1 MFYIYSYHIF
11 RFEFPYLCLF
21 THSQHCVSAYESLL
35 YQHPTSKQT
44 TNWSPRPLTSFYT
57 YWHPD
62 LPLWASV
69 LSYRWNVLCSTLR
82 RSALFLSLN
91 LDIPSDCGK
100 LIVSGLWL
108 WRLACWQTR
117 VSSWRTLTLIVM
129 PTNSIFRTRTGKMEV
144 RVNLMAP
151 RIKHWSTNERPVTC
165 AAAYISDIKHLFR
178 IDESG

>member
-1 MFYIYSYHIF
+1 MEMYELDVMFYIYSYHIF

-91 LDIPSDCGK
+91 LDVPS
-100 LIVSGLWL
+100 
-108 WRLACWQTR
+108 WQTDCVR
-117 VSSWRTLTLIVM
+117 PLTVKIGLL
-129 PTNSIFRTRTGKMEV
+129 TNKSVVLENI
-144 RVNLMAP
+144 
-151 RIKHWSTNERPVTC
+151 
-165 AAAYISDIKHLFR
+165 DIDCNANKQHLQDKNR
-178 IDESG
+178 QNGSASESYGT